1 MMYKNLHNMTMQVQP
16 MLQTLVLSGNPGL
29 IILGAIL
36 LALGIILNHFF
47 PNKYWIVLVVVGII
61 LLVIGAI
68 LLALGSV

>member
-1 MMYKNLHNMTMQVQP
+1 